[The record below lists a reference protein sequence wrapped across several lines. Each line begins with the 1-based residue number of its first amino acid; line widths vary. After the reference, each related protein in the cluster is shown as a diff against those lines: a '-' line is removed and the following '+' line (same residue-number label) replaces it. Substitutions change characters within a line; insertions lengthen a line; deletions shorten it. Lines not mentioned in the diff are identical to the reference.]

1 MRLTVLGSGT
11 LVPHPERGTPGFLVT
26 AGEKNREEKL
36 LFDGGSGTL
45 YRLARAGED
54 WREISNL
61 FYTHY
66 HPDHTLDLVSFLFA
80 CNYAPGAE
88 RKTPLRVYGPAGLK
102 EFYRR
107 VSRAWPSVV
116 PIKYSLE
123 LRELEPGAVVE
134 GKGGWRVEPAR
145 MDHGDS
151 GGLAY
156 RISCEGKALTLSGDT
171 QYCGEL
177 VRLARGADLLVC
189 ECSAD
194 ESRRVEGHLNPEGV
208 ARVARESGVARV
220 LLTHVYPP
228 LDPEIIAG
236 QCAALCAAQVSAAA
250 DLENYDI

>member
-11 LVPHPERGTPGFLVT
+11 LVPHPERGTPGFLIV
-26 AGEKNREEKL
+26 AGGKGREEKL

-54 WREISNL
+54 WREISHI

-80 CNYAPGAE
+80 CNYAPGSE
-88 RKTPLRVYGPAGLK
+88 RTARLYIYGPAGLK
-102 EFYRR
+102 EFY
-107 VSRAWPSVV
+107 SRISLAWPSVI
-116 PIKYSLE
+116 PKKYSLE
-123 LRELEPGAVVE
+123 LRELEPGAVVQGE
-134 GKGGWRVEPAR
+134 AGWQVESGL

-151 GGLAY
+151 GGLGY
-156 RISCEGKALTLSGDT
+156 RISFEGQALTLSGDT
-171 QYCGEL
+171 QYCAEL

-194 ESRRVEGHLNPEGV
+194 ESHRVEGHLSPEGV
-208 ARVARESGVARV
+208 ARIARESGVKRV

-228 LDPEIIAG
+228 LDPETVAG
-236 QCAALCAAQVSAAA
+236 QCATLCSAQVTAAS
-250 DLENYDI
+250 DLVSYEI